1 MANLASQAHALG
13 LHAHPM
19 GGVEVEDL
27 RREFDLTERFVPIT
41 VTAVGTAASP
51 DLLPEK
57 YRLRE
62 TAERTRLP
70 LDELVLARD

>member
-19 GGVEVEDL
+19 GGIEVADL
-27 RREFDLTERFVPIT
+27 RAEFDLPERYLPIT
-41 VTAVGTAASP
+41 VTAIGTVGSP
-51 DLLPEK
+51 DLLPEQ
-57 YRLRE
+57 YRERE

-70 LDELVLARD
+70 LDELVIARD

>member
-1 MANLASQAHALG
+1 
-13 LHAHPM
+13 M
-19 GGVEVEDL
+19 GGIEVEAM
-27 RREFDLTERFVPIT
+27 RQEFDLPERYVPIT
-41 VTAVGTAASP
+41 VTAVGTVASP